1 MIEIKQIPVLRDNYI
16 YLVHL
21 ADSGHTVAVDPAK
34 ARPVLSALAESGWSL
49 THIFNTHHHA
59 DHVGGNLELKRS
71 TGCEIVGSCKDSP
84 RIPGLDRRVSHGE
97 CITLGHRE
105 VQVMEV
111 SGHTCGHLAYW
122 LAEASALFVGDTLFS
137 LGCGRLF
144 EGTADQMWQSLTRIR
159 ALPANTRIYCAHEYT
174 EANARFALTV
184 EPGNRNLQKRAEEVR
199 HLRQGGHP
207 TVPSLLAEERAC
219 NPFLR
224 PDSPA
229 IRANLGLMKADDL
242 TVFTTLRRL
251 KDVF

>member
-21 ADSGHTVAVDPAK
+21 ADSGHTVAVDPAE

-184 EPGNRNLQKRAEEVR
+184 EPGNR
-199 HLRQGGHP
+199 
-207 TVPSLLAEERAC
+207 
-219 NPFLR
+219 
-224 PDSPA
+224 
-229 IRANLGLMKADDL
+229 DL
-242 TVFTTLRRL
+242 
-251 KDVF
+251 